1 MPLRIENP
9 EAARFRAQS
18 AELYRQPQTG
28 GGQPYQNPDAYHHFT
43 LPTMVKEGTFKPT
56 AEILGSGKPL
66 FYTRFPGNELFTPA
80 GAAQSP
86 CNLSLLDTL
95 SVQRAW
101 CVREHQ
107 DVMKWTVGKRFSIR
121 HKKFD
126 RPALKPS
133 LVQDGVSKV
142 ETACER
148 DTEFLRF
155 PVKYSTEDMHQTQ
168 VVEELDSEVKDIM
181 YSTSKKTG
189 DVRHVPEAMI
199 KSPSSPIPPHRSL
212 EASRTMSLQDKSRS
226 FQTPGLMDP
235 GATQTG
241 FNTMSKGLPFIN
253 FGKDKFAL
261 PKWRRPLPEVGFNK
275 YGPVKPPE

>member
-28 GGQPYQNPDAYHHFT
+28 GGQAYVNPDAYHHFT
-43 LPTMVKEGTFKPT
+43 LPTMVKEGTYKPT
-56 AEILGSGKPL
+56 AEILESGKPL
-66 FYTRFPGNELFTPA
+66 FYNRFPGNNLFTPA
-80 GAAQSP
+80 GATQSP

-126 RPALKPS
+126 RPHLKPS
-133 LVQDGVSKV
+133 VVQDGVSKV

-155 PVKYSTEDMHQTQ
+155 PVSSSTELQHNLQ
-168 VVEELDSEVKDIM
+168 VEQELDTEVGGIM
-181 YSTSKKTG
+181 SSTTKKTG
-189 DVRHVPEAMI
+189 DVRNVPDALLR
-199 KSPSSPIPPHRSL
+199 SPASPVPRGRSL
-212 EASRTMSLQDKSRS
+212 AASQATQGSRS

-241 FNTMSKGLPFIN
+241 FSATNTGLPFIN

-261 PKWRRPLPEVGFNK
+261 PKHRRPLPEVGYNK
-275 YGPVKPPE
+275 YGPVRPPE